1 MTAYQNK
8 ITIVKEVFDYK
19 NVTYFT
25 VQTLVLFEGTIN
37 YLNSL
42 KNQK

>member
-1 MTAYQNK
+1 MTANQNK
-8 ITIVKEVFDYK
+8 ITIVKEVFDTSFG
-19 NVTYFT
+19 TYFT